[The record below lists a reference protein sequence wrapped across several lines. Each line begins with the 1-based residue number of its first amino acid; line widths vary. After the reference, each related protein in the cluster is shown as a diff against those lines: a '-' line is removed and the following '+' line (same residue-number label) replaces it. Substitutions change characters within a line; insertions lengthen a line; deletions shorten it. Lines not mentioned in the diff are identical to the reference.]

1 MKAQCDRKVS
11 QKGFTLIEVLV
22 AFVILAMS
30 LSVLFRIFS
39 GGLANI
45 SIGERYAGAVTLA
58 ETLLDEANLSQSEMS
73 GSRSGSR
80 EDGYRW
86 VKTVQAYEVIDQDG
100 NSIPVENLQKVE
112 VQITW
117 EAMGRERH
125 MVLSTLR
132 GDRRKY

>member
-1 MKAQCDRKVS
+1 MKAQCDGRVS

-58 ETLLDEANLSQSEMS
+58 ETLLDETNLSQYEM
-73 GSRSGSR
+73 SGSR

-86 VKTVQAYEVIDQDG
+86 VKTIQAYAVIDQDG

>member
-1 MKAQCDRKVS
+1 MKVQCDRRVS

-39 GGLANI
+39 GGLGNI
-45 SIGERYAGAVTLA
+45 SMGERYAGAVTLA

-86 VKTVQAYEVIDQDG
+86 IKTVQAYEVFDRDG